1 MTTGITRRDFL
12 NAALIG
18 AGAALLQLPAPIR
31 LFAQTNS
38 WDGDGGLVDYAASHG
53 TTENVVRYAHAM
65 RDGRYDV
72 IPSDAD
78 DTGEI
83 FDLVI
88 IGGGMSGLGAAFHF
102 KKSMRKGQRCLIIEN
117 HPVFGGQSKRNEF
130 IVNGQRLIGPQGANS
145 FIVLDNPETHG
156 YEIYSELGIP
166 QRFKYQKLTSTDKK
180 LYFDRTHYGFMLWYD
195 DFPDNGYFFEN
206 AAGPKWAAD
215 MWGRNFEDTPFSEN
229 VKKDFVTWRNSRKR
243 NYKGEDFR
251 QWLDTMTYKEYLE
264 KVMKLSPEIT
274 RFIDPVLA
282 SSIGLGSDAISAFG
296 AYQVAMPGFQG
307 FPSGFTKRAR
317 SEKSDWHSFP
327 GGNDGFARFFTKAL
341 ISDAISGSRSFEDI
355 HNQKINFDA
364 LDRPSNSVGM
374 RLGALAVNIEHNSE
388 PDKSELVWVTYVKD
402 GKIYRLKARSVVMA
416 NGSWVTRRIV
426 KKLPEEHKEAYKQ
439 FHRSPMLVVNVA
451 VTNWRFL
458 YKLGLTSCRWFGGF
472 GFSCNIRQ
480 PMIVGDYQPPLDPD
494 KPAIITFYVP
504 FYYPGLPI
512 HEQGVKGR
520 AELLS
525 TSYADYEK
533 KIKEQMTRLFGKS
546 GFDPEKDIAGI
557 ILNRWGHAY
566 VNPQPGFYFGR
577 DGQPA
582 PSSVIRKRF
591 GRMAFGHSELN
602 GHQHWLGAVEEGIRA
617 ARQAMGIL

>member
-1 MTTGITRRDFL
+1 MGKGITRRDFL

-31 LFAQTNS
+31 LLAQTNS
-38 WDGDGGLVDYAASHG
+38 WDGDGGVGDYAASHG
-53 TTENVVRYAHAM
+53 NTESVLRYAHSM
-65 RDGRYDV
+65 RDGQYDV
-72 IPSDAD
+72 VPPDAA

-102 KKSMRKGQRCLIIEN
+102 KKSKNRGQKCLIIEN
-117 HPVFGGQSKRNEF
+117 HPVFGGESKRNEF

-145 FIVLDNPETHG
+145 FVVLDDPETSG
-156 YEIYSELGIP
+156 YDIYSELGIP
-166 QRFKYQKLTSTDKK
+166 QRFKYQTLTPTDKK
-180 LYFDRTHYGFMLWYD
+180 LYFDRTNYGFMLWYD
-195 DFPDNGYFFEN
+195 DFSSNGYFFEN
-206 AAGPKWAAD
+206 TADPKWAVD
-215 MWGRNFEDTPFSEN
+215 IWGSNFKDTPFSEN
-229 VKKDFVTWRNSRKR
+229 VKKDFGAWRNSKKR
-243 NYKGEDFR
+243 NYKGEDFNR
-251 QWLDTMTYKEYLE
+251 WLDTMTYKDYLE
-264 KVMKLSPEIT
+264 KVMGLDPEIT
-274 RFIDPVLA
+274 RFVDPVLA

-307 FPSGFTKRAR
+307 FPAGFTKRAR

-327 GGNDGFARFFTKAL
+327 GGNDGFVRFFTKAL
-341 ISDAISGSRSFEDI
+341 IPDSISGNKSFEDI
-355 HNQKINFDA
+355 HNQKINFEA
-364 LDRPSNSVGM
+364 LDRPSNSVSM
-374 RLGALAVNIEHNSE
+374 RLGALAVRIEHNSE
-388 PDKSELVWVTYVKD
+388 PDKSEFVWASYVKG
-402 GKIYRLKARSVVMA
+402 GKVYRLKARSVVMA

-426 KKLPEEHKEAYKQ
+426 KNLPEEHKEAYKQ
-439 FHRSPMLVVNVA
+439 FYRSPMLVVNVA
-451 VTNWRFL
+451 VTNWRFM

-480 PMIVGDYQPPLDPD
+480 PMIVGGYQPPLDPD

-520 AELLS
+520 TELLS

-533 KIKEQMTRLFGKS
+533 KITEQMTRLFGKA
-546 GFDPEKDIAGI
+546 GFDTEKDIAGI

-591 GRMAFGHSELN
+591 GRIAFGHSELN

-617 ARQAMGIL
+617 ARQAMGTL